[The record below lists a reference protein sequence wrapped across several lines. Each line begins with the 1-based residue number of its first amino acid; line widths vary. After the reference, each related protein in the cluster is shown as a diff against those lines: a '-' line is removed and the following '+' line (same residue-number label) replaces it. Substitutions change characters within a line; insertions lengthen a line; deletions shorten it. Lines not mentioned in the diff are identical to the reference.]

1 MKGASAIALIASM
14 AGVHAFVGPSVVS
27 RARPAA
33 SSSSALKMSAD
44 AERKP
49 PGDVKLD
56 QGVMGRY
63 MALDQG
69 SKVQAEYVWLGGT
82 GQDLRCKTRTLD
94 AKPTEVDQLPLW
106 NYDGSSCGQAPGDDS
121 EVMLRPVKIYPDPFR
136 GGDNIL
142 VLCETCLP
150 TGEPIPSNTRAKAR
164 EAFEAAPGLE
174 PWFGIEQEYTLFD
187 KDMVTPFGWPK
198 GGEPGPQGPYYCSI
212 GFENAYG
219 RGVAEAHYRACMYS
233 EIPISG
239 INGEVMPGQWE
250 YQVGPAVG
258 INGADD
264 LVMSR
269 FLLQRVAEDLQVVVS
284 LDPKP
289 IPGDW
294 NGAGC
299 HTNFS
304 TEKMRQEGGFKH
316 IKEAVKKLKVRH
328 LQHIKVYGEGNERRL
343 TGKHE
348 APKMDIFS
356 SGVADRGA
364 SIRIPRAAEAE
375 QKGYFEDRRPSSNMD
390 PYVVCG
396 MIFDTAAIFLPDET
410 HSGIS
415 EKKATTTATV
425 KLEKLP

>member
-1 MKGASAIALIASM
+1 MR
-14 AGVHAFVGPSVVS
+14 GVATFTLLVSISGGDAFMGPSLARTRSTSVLHMSSETVKSNVV
-27 RARPAA
+27 AA
-33 SSSSALKMSAD
+33 EGLQIRNA
-44 AERKP
+44 

-56 QGVMGRY
+56 QAVLDRY
-63 MALDQG
+63 MSLPQNG
-69 SKVQAEYVWLGGT
+69 MVQAEYIWLGGT
-82 GQDLRCKTRTLD
+82 GLDLRCKTRTFNSKQD
-94 AKPTEVDQLPLW
+94 DVSKLPKW

-121 EVMLRPVKIYPDPFR
+121 EVMLIPVKIYPDPFR

-142 VLCETCLP
+142 VLCETMTP
-150 TGEPIPSNTRAKAR
+150 QGEPLPSNTRAKAR
-164 EAFEAAPGLE
+164 KAFDSVTGLE

-198 GGEPGPQGPYYCSI
+198 GGEPGPQGPYYCSV

-219 RGVAEAHYRACMYS
+219 RGVAEAHYRACMYCN
-233 EIPISG
+233 IPISG

-264 LVMSR
+264 LVLSR
-269 FLLQRVAEDLQVVVS
+269 FLLQRVGEDLGVVVS
-284 LDPKP
+284 MDPKP

-304 TEKMRQEGGFKH
+304 TKKMREEGGYTA
-316 IKEAVKKLKVRH
+316 IIEAVEKLGKRH
-328 LQHIKVYGEGNERRL
+328 MEHINAYGEGNERRL

-348 APKMDIFS
+348 TADMNSFS
-356 SGVADRGA
+356 YGVANRGA

-390 PYVVCG
+390 PYVVTG
-396 MIFDTAAIFLPDET
+396 MIYDTCCVWDGKE
-410 HSGIS
+410 
-415 EKKATTTATV
+415 
-425 KLEKLP
+425 